1 MRIKHIF
8 ENLEARPEYAA
19 SFTIFADIDGV
30 KQFDPQVLADLNAQL
45 EEEMEIAGV
54 DKFWPIRQTEVL
66 YDYHQSPI
74 SNLRITIKRLVRLLN
89 VVENLIEQGD
99 YLTEVEVNLW
109 KFTNDKPS
117 GLLGSDPAV
126 FEKFLELGGR
136 TEEDL
141 AKISGSL

>member
-1 MRIKHIF
+1 MRLKQIF
-8 ENLEARPEYAA
+8 ENLEARPEYGA
-19 SFTIFADIDGV
+19 SFTISTARRAEY
-30 KQFDPQVLADLNAQL
+30 FDPQVLADLNAQL
-45 EEEMEIAGV
+45 EEAMRRAGV
-54 DKFWPIRQTEVL
+54 DQFWPIQTTETE

-74 SNLRITIKRLVRLLN
+74 ANLRITIKRVVQLIN

-99 YLTEVEVNLW
+99 YLDEVEINLW